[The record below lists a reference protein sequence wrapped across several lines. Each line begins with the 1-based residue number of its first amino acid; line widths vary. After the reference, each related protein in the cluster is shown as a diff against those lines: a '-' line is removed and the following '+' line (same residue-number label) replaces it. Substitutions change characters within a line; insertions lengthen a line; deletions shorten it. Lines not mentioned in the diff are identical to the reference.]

1 MIVRQTANHNPI
13 FEVKDNDFYDEIV
26 RLTIINCLLC
36 FKPKVVE
43 TAIHGICDEKVK
55 EHREDIYRLRC

>member
-36 FKPKVVE
+36 FKPKGLKQQSMGFV
-43 TAIHGICDEKVK
+43 TKKSKSIEKIST
-55 EHREDIYRLRC
+55 D